1 VTEEAKA
8 FWQRAI
14 RTLDAARKNLL
25 IDPDTAASRA
35 YYAALYAVSAHF
47 ALQGKTFEKHTALEA
62 AVHRDLVRPGI
73 WPKELGGAYTRLM
86 QIRARG
92 DYGGAK
98 HVSPDAAE
106 EAVHAA
112 ADIARAVAQINPVE
126 FADRSGQS

>member
-1 VTEEAKA
+1 MTEEAKA
-8 FWQRAI
+8 FWERAV

-47 ALQGKTFEKHTALEA
+47 ALQGKSFEKHTALEA
-62 AVHRDLVRPGI
+62 AVHRDLVRTGL
-73 WPKELGGAYTRLM
+73 WPKELGAAYTRLM

-98 HVSPDAAE
+98 HVSPDAAD
-106 EAVHAA
+106 EAVRSAA
-112 ADIARAVAQINPVE
+112 ELVRAVAQVNPAE
-126 FADRSGQS
+126 FTDSFGHS